1 MIKEDDKM
9 SGPKSSQYTLTPE
22 QRRILAEQRVIERR
36 KSVASENIKRNNK
49 RLLQIGS
56 MFSTAKQISDELLS
70 RSGNDGGFADKLL
83 ELENAIAPV
92 APIISRTDNN
102 DVNSLESTSKEVA
115 ASLAKAE
122 KLATEL
128 SSISAK
134 NEIALHTSLSAD
146 IDKGFSTSFADIQTV
161 SQTTMSESKS
171 KIRSQLIEMKN
182 NQNLPKELVGEIN
195 AALSKIDS
203 IDNEVFLKNYS
214 SVTVSPLLKRC
225 RQYLNEYEA
234 CHEEFETL
242 YAEYIALCDL
252 YFYVAQEY
260 PCCNAS
266 IELLKAEIK
275 RIKDTVDADDEQ
287 AYISDCLDEVMEE
300 MGYTVIGSRE
310 VTKKNGKH
318 FRNELYTY
326 GEGTTVNV
334 TYSSDGKIAMEL
346 GGIDATDRLP
356 NDHETSVLCKSMEQF
371 CDDFKEIEK
380 RLLAKGVVL
389 ASRISMLPPSA
400 EYAQIINTT
409 DYNMIEI
416 TDKLQAKK
424 KRQNIRKERK
434 KLTL

>member
-1 MIKEDDKM
+1 M
-9 SGPKSSQYTLTPE
+9 SGPKSSRYTLTPE

-36 KSVASENIKRNNK
+36 KSVASENIRRNNK

-56 MFSTAKQISDELLS
+56 MFSSAKDVSGELLS
-70 RSGNDGGFADKLL
+70 RCGNDGGFASKLL
-83 ELENAIAPV
+83 ELENVIAPI
-92 APIISRTDNN
+92 APIISKMNN
-102 DVNSLESTSKEVA
+102 DDVKSLENTSKEVA

-122 KLATEL
+122 KIATEL
-128 SSISAK
+128 SVISAK
-134 NEIALHTSLSAD
+134 NEMALHASLSAD
-146 IDKGFSTSFADIQTV
+146 IDKGFRTSFADIQTV
-161 SQTTMSESKS
+161 SQTTISESKS

-182 NQNLPKELVGEIN
+182 NQNFPKEIVGELD
-195 AALSKIDS
+195 ATLSKIDS
-203 IDNEVFLKNYS
+203 IDNETFLKNYS
-214 SVTVSPLLKRC
+214 SVTVFPLLKRC

-234 CHEEFETL
+234 CNEEFEKL

-260 PCCNAS
+260 PCCNTS
-266 IELLKAEIK
+266 IEALKTEIK

-326 GEGTTVNV
+326 GEGTAVNV

-346 GGIDATDRLP
+346 GGIDETDRLP
-356 NDHETSVLCKSMEQF
+356 DDHETSVLCESMEQF

-389 ASRISMLPPSA
+389 ANRISLLPPSA
-400 EYAQIINTT
+400 EYAQIINAG
-409 DYNMIEI
+409 DYQMTEKAE
-416 TDKLQAKK
+416 KLQAKK
-424 KRQNIRKERK
+424 QRKTDTKRKALRKE
-434 KLTL
+434 

>member
-1 MIKEDDKM
+1 M
-9 SGPKSSQYTLTPE
+9 SGPKSSRYTLTPE
-22 QRRILAEQRVIERR
+22 QRRILAEQRAIERR
-36 KSVASENIKRNNK
+36 KSVASESIKRNNK

-56 MFSTAKQISDELLS
+56 MFSDAKQVSDELLS
-70 RSGNDGGFADKLL
+70 RCGNDGGFAGKLL
-83 ELENAIAPV
+83 ELENVITPV
-92 APIISRTDNN
+92 VPIIARTDNN

-122 KLATEL
+122 KIAAEL
-128 SSISAK
+128 SVISAK
-134 NEIALHTSLSAD
+134 NEMELNASLKAD
-146 IDKGFSTSFADIQTV
+146 IDKGFSTSFADIQAV
-161 SQTTMSESKS
+161 SKTTIIESQR
-171 KIRSQLIEMKN
+171 KIRCQLIEVKN
-182 NQNLPKELVGEIN
+182 NKNLPEELVDELN
-195 AALSKIDS
+195 TALSKINS
-203 IDNEVFLKNYS
+203 IDNEAFLKNYY
-214 SVTVSPLLKRC
+214 SVTVVPLLKRC
-225 RQYLNEYEA
+225 KQYLSEYEA
-234 CHEEFETL
+234 CHEEFEKL

-266 IELLKAEIK
+266 IKVLKSEIK
-275 RIKDTVDADDEQ
+275 RIKETVDADDEQ

-326 GEGTTVNV
+326 GEGTAVNV

-356 NDHETSVLCKSMEQF
+356 DDHETSVLCESMEQF

-380 RLLAKGVVL
+380 RLFAKGVVL
-389 ASRISMLPPSA
+389 AERISLLPPSA

-409 DYNMIEI
+409 DYHMTEKAEI
-416 TDKLQAKK
+416 LQTKK
-424 KRQNIRKERK
+424 QRRATTKRKALRKE
-434 KLTL
+434 L

>member
-1 MIKEDDKM
+1 M
-9 SGPKSSQYTLTPE
+9 SGPKSSRYTLTPE
-22 QRRILAEQRVIERR
+22 QRKILAEQRAIERR
-36 KSVASENIKRNNK
+36 KSVASENIRRNNK

-56 MFSTAKQISDELLS
+56 MFSSAKDVSGELLS
-70 RSGNDGGFADKLL
+70 RCGNDGGFARKLL
-83 ELENAIAPV
+83 ELENVIAPI
-92 APIISRTDNN
+92 APIISKTNN
-102 DVNSLESTSKEVA
+102 EDVNSLESTAKELA
-115 ASLAKAE
+115 ASLVKAE
-122 KLATEL
+122 KIASEL
-128 SSISAK
+128 SVISAK
-134 NEIALHTSLSAD
+134 NEITLHASLSAD

-161 SQTTMSESKS
+161 SQTTISESKS

-182 NQNLPKELVGEIN
+182 NKNLPKELVGELD
-195 AALSKIDS
+195 ATLSKIDS

-260 PCCNAS
+260 TCCNAS

-300 MGYTVIGSRE
+300 MGYKVIGSRE

-326 GEGTTVNV
+326 GEGTAVNV

-346 GGIDATDRLP
+346 GGVDATDRLP
-356 NDHETSVLCKSMEQF
+356 NDHETSVLCESMEHF

-389 ASRISMLPPSA
+389 ADRISLLPPSA

-409 DYNMIEI
+409 DYRMTEKAE
-416 TDKLQAKK
+416 TLQTKK
-424 KRQNIRKERK
+424 QRRTTTKRKALRKE
-434 KLTL
+434 

>member
-1 MIKEDDKM
+1 M
-9 SGPKSSQYTLTPE
+9 SGPKSSRYTLTPE
-22 QRRILAEQRVIERR
+22 QRRILAEQRAIERR

-56 MFSTAKQISDELLS
+56 MFSTAKQVSDELVS
-70 RSGNDGGFADKLL
+70 RSANDGGFAAKLL
-83 ELENAIAPV
+83 ELENVIAPV
-92 APIISRTDNN
+92 APIVARTDNN
-102 DVNSLESTSKEVA
+102 DVNSLENTAKEVA
-115 ASLAKAE
+115 ASLARAE
-122 KLATEL
+122 KIASEL
-128 SSISAK
+128 SAISAK
-134 NEIALHTSLSAD
+134 NEIALHASLSAD

-161 SQTTMSESKS
+161 TQTTISENKS

-182 NQNLPKELVGEIN
+182 NQNLTKELVDELD
-195 AALSKIDS
+195 ATLSKIDS
-203 IDNEVFLKNYS
+203 IDNEAFLKNYS

-234 CHEEFETL
+234 CHEEFEKL

-266 IELLKAEIK
+266 VEVLKAEIK

-326 GEGTTVNV
+326 GEGTAVNV

-356 NDHETSVLCKSMEQF
+356 NDHETSVLCESMEHF

-389 ASRISMLPPSA
+389 ADRISLLPPSA
-400 EYAQIINTT
+400 EYAQIINTA
-409 DYNMIEI
+409 DYNMTEKAE
-416 TDKLQAKK
+416 TLQAKK
-424 KRQNIRKERK
+424 QRRTTSKRKALRKE
-434 KLTL
+434 

>member
-1 MIKEDDKM
+1 M
-9 SGPKSSQYTLTPE
+9 SGPKSSRYTLTPE
-22 QRRILAEQRVIERR
+22 QRRILAEQRAIERR
-36 KSVASENIKRNNK
+36 KSVASENIRRNNK

-56 MFSTAKQISDELLS
+56 MFSSAKDVSDELMS
-70 RSGNDGGFADKLL
+70 RCGNDGGFASKLL
-83 ELENAIAPV
+83 ELENVIAPI
-92 APIISRTDNN
+92 APIISKTNN
-102 DVNSLESTSKEVA
+102 DDVNSLESTSKEVA
-115 ASLAKAE
+115 ASLVKAE
-122 KLATEL
+122 KIASEL
-128 SSISAK
+128 SAISAK
-134 NEIALHTSLSAD
+134 NEMALHASLSAD
-146 IDKGFSTSFADIQTV
+146 IDKGFSTSFADIQTA
-161 SQTTMSESKS
+161 SQTTISEGKS

-182 NQNLPKELVGEIN
+182 TPNLPKELIDELN
-195 AALSKIDS
+195 TTLSKIES
-203 IDNEVFLKNYS
+203 IENEAFLKNFS

-225 RQYLNEYEA
+225 KQYLNEYEA
-234 CHEEFETL
+234 CHEEFEKL

-266 IELLKAEIK
+266 IEVLKAEIK
-275 RIKDTVDADDEQ
+275 RIKETVDADDEQ

-326 GEGTTVNV
+326 GEGTAVNV

-356 NDHETSVLCKSMEQF
+356 DSHETTVLCESMENF
-371 CDDFKEIEK
+371 CEDFKEIEK

-389 ASRISMLPPSA
+389 ADRISLLPPSA

-409 DYNMIEI
+409 DYNMTEKAE
-416 TDKLQAKK
+416 TLQTKK
-424 KRQNIRKERK
+424 QRRATTKRKALRKE
-434 KLTL
+434 

>member
-1 MIKEDDKM
+1 M
-9 SGPKSSQYTLTPE
+9 SGPKSSRYTLTPE
-22 QRRILAEQRVIERR
+22 QRRILAEQRAIERR
-36 KSVASENIKRNNK
+36 KSVASENIRRNNK

-56 MFSTAKQISDELLS
+56 MFSSAKDVSDELMS
-70 RSGNDGGFADKLL
+70 RCGNDGGFASKLL
-83 ELENAIAPV
+83 ELENVIAPI
-92 APIISRTDNN
+92 APIISKTNN
-102 DVNSLESTSKEVA
+102 DDVNSLESTSKEVA
-115 ASLAKAE
+115 ASLVKAE
-122 KLATEL
+122 KIASEL
-128 SSISAK
+128 SAISAK
-134 NEIALHTSLSAD
+134 NEMALHASLSAD
-146 IDKGFSTSFADIQTV
+146 IDKGFSTSFADIQTA
-161 SQTTMSESKS
+161 SQTTISEGKS

-182 NQNLPKELVGEIN
+182 NPNLPKELIDELN
-195 AALSKIDS
+195 TTLSKIES
-203 IDNEVFLKNYS
+203 IENEAFLKNFS

-225 RQYLNEYEA
+225 KQYLNEYEA
-234 CHEEFETL
+234 CHEEFEKL

-266 IELLKAEIK
+266 IEVLKAEIK
-275 RIKDTVDADDEQ
+275 RIKETVDADDEQ

-326 GEGTTVNV
+326 GEGTAVNV

-356 NDHETSVLCKSMEQF
+356 DSHETTVLCESMENF
-371 CDDFKEIEK
+371 CEDFKEIEK

-389 ASRISMLPPSA
+389 ADRISLLPPSA

-409 DYNMIEI
+409 DYNMTEKAE
-416 TDKLQAKK
+416 TLQTKK
-424 KRQNIRKERK
+424 QRRATTKRKALRKE
-434 KLTL
+434 

>member
-1 MIKEDDKM
+1 M
-9 SGPKSSQYTLTPE
+9 SGPKSSRYTLTPE
-22 QRRILAEQRVIERR
+22 QRRILAEQRAIERR

-56 MFSTAKQISDELLS
+56 MFSIAKQVSDELLS
-70 RSGNDGGFADKLL
+70 RSANDGGFAAKLL
-83 ELENAIAPV
+83 ELENVIAPV
-92 APIISRTDNN
+92 APIIARTDNN
-102 DVNSLESTSKEVA
+102 DVNSLENTAKEVA

-122 KLATEL
+122 KIASEL
-128 SSISAK
+128 SAISAK
-134 NEIALHTSLSAD
+134 NEIALHASLCAD

-182 NQNLPKELVGEIN
+182 NQNLPKELAGELN

-203 IDNEVFLKNYS
+203 IDNEAFLKNYS

-234 CHEEFETL
+234 CHEEFEKL

-287 AYISDCLDEVMEE
+287 AYIGDCLDEVMEE

-326 GEGTTVNV
+326 GEGTAVNV

-356 NDHETSVLCKSMEQF
+356 NSHETAVLCESMENF
-371 CDDFKEIEK
+371 CEDFKEIEK

-389 ASRISMLPPSA
+389 ADRISLLPPSA
-400 EYAQIINTT
+400 EYAQIINTA
-409 DYNMIEI
+409 DYRMTEKAE
-416 TDKLQAKK
+416 TLQTKK
-424 KRQNIRKERK
+424 QRRTATKRKALRKE
-434 KLTL
+434 